1 MLRVAINGLGRIG
14 RAILKILEDTPSLE
28 LVAINDRV
36 SVDNLVYLLRYDTVY
51 GRFSKKV
58 DTEGEHLL
66 IENRKILTFGEEDP
80 LRLPWREL
88 QIDLV
93 FECTGIFRRH
103 EELAR
108 HLEAGARR
116 VILSTPANSSQVA
129 TVVCGINEWDDKRQ
143 PVVSMASC
151 TTHCVAPVVEI
162 MARRIGVKKAV
173 LTTLHACMAAMQRDV
188 DLPNRRMEQGRAYA
202 TNLIPTFTDAATAI
216 AELLPYYAGRFD
228 GGAIWA
234 PVSVGSIA
242 DMTFVTEHA
251 TTTDE
256 VNQIFQEEAR
266 TERYVDVLSVAE
278 DPVVSSDIIQNSHAS
293 VVDLTSTQVVDGDLV
308 KVMSWYDSEWGY
320 ASQMVKHARR
330 LAVNP

>member
-1 MLRVAINGLGRIG
+1 
-14 RAILKILEDTPSLE
+14 
-28 LVAINDRV
+28 
-36 SVDNLVYLLRYDTVY
+36 VY
-51 GRFSKKV
+51 GRFDKTV

-108 HLEAGARR
+108 HLGAGARR
-116 VILSTPANSSQVA
+116 VILSTPAHSSQVA
-129 TVVCGINEWDDKRQ
+129 TVVGGINEWDDKRQ
-143 PVVSMASC
+143 PIVSMASC
-151 TTHCVAPVVEI
+151 ITHCVAPVVEV

-173 LTTLHACMAAMQRDV
+173 LTTLHACTANLRQDV
-188 DLPNRRMEQGRAYA
+188 DLPNRRMERGCAQ
-202 TNLIPTFTDAATAI
+202 TVNLIPTSTDAATAI
-216 AELLPYYAGRFD
+216 VELLPYYAGRFD

-242 DMTFVTEHA
+242 DMTFVTAHA

-266 TERYVDVLSVAE
+266 TERYMDVLSVAE
-278 DPVVSSDIIQNSHAS
+278 DPIVSSDIIQDPHAS

-320 ASQMVKHARR
+320 ASQMVKQARR
-330 LAVNP
+330 LAVNPSLRGTFNGNRHNLHDETAKTPL